1 MSKESVNLVEYLN
14 KLEKIIDLQKS
25 YISLLEENTAAC
37 WFKDDIQRRE
47 FLKMEISQ
55 LNEE

>member
-14 KLEKIIDLQKS
+14 KLEKIIDLQNS
-25 YISLLEENTAAC
+25 YISLLEENTTSH

-47 FLKMEISQ
+47 FLKMELSQ
-55 LNEE
+55 LNKE